1 VREEA
6 RKSRKKTY
14 LEVTENAEDTE
25 KRREEPGL

>member
-1 VREEA
+1 VKEEV

-14 LEVTENAEDTE
+14 LEVTESAE